1 MQFQYARA
9 TLEIQQRQAAF
20 EALFGRHDDLIG
32 ECDRLRGLARK
43 SLGDTAFWA
52 ASTAFDEG
60 DVAGCRQLLELAL
73 VLDPELPSQPRWAR
87 FALKRGMGTWAWR
100 VIRPVAD
107 LVRAPFRL
115 ARTVTA

>member
-20 EALFGRHDDLIG
+20 EALFECHDDLITG
-32 ECDRLRGLARK
+32 SDRLRRLARK

-52 ASTAFDEG
+52 ASTAFDDG
-60 DVAGCRQLLELAL
+60 DVAGCCQLLELAL
-73 VLDPELPSQPRWAR
+73 ALDPELPSQPRWAR
-87 FALKRGMGTWAWR
+87 FTLKRSMGPWAWR

-115 ARTVTA
+115 TRTVTA